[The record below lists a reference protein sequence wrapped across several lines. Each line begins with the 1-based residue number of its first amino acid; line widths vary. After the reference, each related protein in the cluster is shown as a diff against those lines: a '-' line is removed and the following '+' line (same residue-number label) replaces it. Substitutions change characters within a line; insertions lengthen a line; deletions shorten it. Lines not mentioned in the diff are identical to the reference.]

1 MDLQI
6 QIDRLIELAIV
17 QRSELKQLVE
27 QLPELRDHL
36 NSEIEK
42 TFEQVE
48 PQLRIELEEFCSKKA
63 DESVELLRGDISERV
78 SELLQT
84 LETSAAAKY
93 SVLMS
98 ERQRNID
105 LASEAEKK
113 IEAAAAALPGAVKE
127 IVTAELARFPRA
139 GEIDKLRKEFAEPKT
154 LNPRGKWRP
163 DVVYNKLDFVTING
177 DSYVSAKDDNRTRPT
192 RSSSDWTLVAA
203 RGTGGGGGPTSITDF
218 LPTPANGELLIG
230 NNGSYSAAPLTAGVG
245 INITSAP
252 GSITIDASGA
262 QETLTATITNA
273 ESVAITRGQ
282 VVYAFGATGDRMS
295 VKLASNLGDA
305 TSATTIGIVSDDS
318 ISAGEVGQITC
329 IGVVDKLQLGSYDEG
344 DLVFLGETP
353 GSFTKVK
360 PSAPNHLVYVGIV
373 ERANNGNGQMYV
385 KIQNGYELNE
395 IHDVQINA
403 PKLAGQV
410 IVYDATDDL
419 WKNARLNAGAGI
431 SITNGDASITVAA
444 NVVSVFGRTGS
455 VTASSG
461 DYSAGQVTNTPAGS
475 ITATTVQAA
484 IDELDSEKLAK
495 ASNLSDLANVSTA
508 RNNLGLGSAALEST
522 TYFIQTGEAAG
533 GDLTG
538 NYPNPS
544 LTISGVIAGNYGS
557 ASSVPSIT
565 IDAKGRITSV
575 TAPNIQIIES
585 QVTGLTTALAGKIS
599 TTDKGAANGV
609 ATLDA
614 GGKVP
619 TTQLPDSV
627 LGQLYYEGTWDAST
641 NTPTLANPPSASTRG
656 DYYITSAAGFFA
668 SVTFNV
674 GDWIVSSGSDWQ
686 KVDNTDAVAS
696 VFGRNGNIIAANG
709 DYTASQ
715 ITNVPAGGIVATT
728 VQAAIDELDTEK
740 LAKASNLSDVLS
752 ASSARLNLGIGTMGV
767 QDANTVAIT
776 GGSING
782 TTVGASSPNTGAFTS
797 LSSSSTTTL
806 NGTTIPASSTL
817 LTSGGAL
824 GTPSSGTV
832 TNLTGT
838 ASININ
844 GTVGATT
851 PSTGAFTTLSASGLL
866 TVNNTGGTA
875 PSFPIPMAVMVGS
888 STNRVLGMAAFG
900 GNPAILAR
908 RGNGTVGS
916 PTALLNGE
924 NAFVIRT
931 GGYGATGFD
940 GGSGAS
946 IQFPATENWTDS
958 AQGQNVLITATANG
972 SNISSTVGI
981 FSSTGLNSTA
991 IGATTPSTGAFT
1003 TLSATGSTTIGTGG
1017 TTGFSLVLKEYTT
1030 GTVRNWGI
1038 RDDAGINRLRFT
1050 RGGTDYAFWD
1060 VVKTA
1065 AADSVDYN
1073 IWAAEG
1079 SHSWKIG
1086 GTQIAEINANDLY
1099 IASGKG
1105 LRLGNAYVAGAPT
1118 ATGYVVIKDSSGT
1131 SYKIPAVAV

>member
-1 MDLQI
+1 MDTLTQVE
-6 QIDRLIELAIV
+6 RLIELAII
-17 QRSELKQLVE
+17 QRSELRRLVE
-27 QLPELRDHL
+27 ELPQLKAHL
-36 NSEIEK
+36 SEEIER
-42 TFEQVE
+42 TFEETE
-48 PQLRIELEEFCSKKA
+48 PQLRAELEEWTTKQTA
-63 DESVELLRGDISERV
+63 DKTAALGAALEAKIVELANSLER
-78 SELLQT
+78 STQARYNAIIAERDENARLA
-84 LETSAAAKY
+84 SAAEEKIA
-93 SVLMS
+93 
-98 ERQRNID
+98 EHA
-105 LASEAEKK
+105 AS
-113 IEAAAAALPGAVKE
+113 LPGAVKE

-218 LPTPANGELLIG
+218 LPTPGNGELLIG

-282 VVYAFGATGDRMS
+282 VVYAFGATGNRMS
-295 VKLASNLGDA
+295 VKLASNLSDD
-305 TSATTIGIVSDDS
+305 TSAKTIGVVSDDS
-318 ISAGEVGQITC
+318 ISAGGVGQITC
-329 IGVVDKLQLGSYDEG
+329 VGVVDNLMLGSYNEG
-344 DLVFLGETP
+344 DTLYLSATAGA
-353 GSFTKVK
+353 FTNVK
-360 PSAPNHLVYVGIV
+360 PYAPNHLVYVGIV
-373 ERANNGNGQMYV
+373 ERANNGNGELYV
-385 KIQNGYELNE
+385 RIQNGYELDE

-410 IVYDATDDL
+410 IVYDETDNL
-419 WKNARLNAGAGI
+419 WKNARINAGAGV

-444 NVVSVFGRTGS
+444 DVVSVFGRTGS

-461 DYSAGQVTNTPAGS
+461 DYSAAQITNTPAGS
-475 ITATTVQAA
+475 ITATDVQAA
-484 IDELDSEKLAK
+484 INELDLEKLAN
-495 ASNLSDLANVSTA
+495 ASNLSDLADVSTA

-585 QVTGLTTALAGKIS
+585 QVTGLTSALAGKIP
-599 TTDKGAANGV
+599 TTEKGAANGV

-641 NTPTLANPPSASTRG
+641 NTPTLVNPPSASTRG
-656 DYYITSAAGFFA
+656 DYYITSAAGSFA
-668 SVTFNV
+668 SITFDV

-696 VFGRNGNIIAANG
+696 VFGRNGNIVAASG

-715 ITNVPAGGIVATT
+715 VTNVPAGGIVATT

-752 ASSARLNLGIGTMGV
+752 ASTARLNLGIGTMGV
-767 QDANTVAIT
+767 QDANSVAIT

-817 LTSGGAL
+817 LVSGGAL

-844 GTVGATT
+844 GTVGASS
-851 PSTGAFTTLSASGLL
+851 PSTGAFTTLSAS
-866 TVNNTGGTA
+866 TSV
-875 PSFPIPMAVMVGS
+875 
-888 STNRVLGMAAFG
+888 
-900 GNPAILAR
+900 
-908 RGNGTVGS
+908 
-916 PTALLNGE
+916 
-924 NAFVIRT
+924 
-931 GGYGATGFD
+931 
-940 GGSGAS
+940 
-946 IQFPATENWTDS
+946 
-958 AQGQNVLITATANG
+958 
-972 SNISSTVGI
+972 
-981 FSSTGLNSTA
+981 
-991 IGATTPSTGAFT
+991 TTPSLTNAGTLA
-1003 TLSATGSTTIGTGG
+1003 LSATGANVLTASTNGTERFRVTSSGNVGVGSSSPATLFDVTGGSSTQADPPSSGTTSGGVARIRSYNNSLDIGSTAANILWMQAANATALGVVYPISINPVGGNILIGTTTDSANGRLQLTSHTTSAGG
-1017 TTGFSLVLKEYTT
+1017 IGFGADVSLY
-1030 GTVRNWGI
+1030 RS
-1038 RDDAGINRLRFT
+1038 
-1050 RGGTDYAFWD
+1050 
-1060 VVKTA
+1060 
-1065 AADSVDYN
+1065 AADVL
-1073 IWAAEG
+1073 A
-1079 SHSWKIG
+1079 
-1086 GTQIAEINANDLY
+1086 L
-1099 IASGKG
+1099 ASGDA
-1105 LRLGNAYVAGAPT
+1105 LQLGNAYVAGAPT
-1118 ATGYVVIKDSSGT
+1118 ATGYITIKDSTGT
-1131 SYKIPAVAV
+1131 TYKIPAVAA

>member
-1 MDLQI
+1 
-6 QIDRLIELAIV
+6 
-17 QRSELKQLVE
+17 
-27 QLPELRDHL
+27 
-36 NSEIEK
+36 
-42 TFEQVE
+42 
-48 PQLRIELEEFCSKKA
+48 
-63 DESVELLRGDISERV
+63 
-78 SELLQT
+78 
-84 LETSAAAKY
+84 
-93 SVLMS
+93 
-98 ERQRNID
+98 
-105 LASEAEKK
+105 
-113 IEAAAAALPGAVKE
+113 
-127 IVTAELARFPRA
+127 
-139 GEIDKLRKEFAEPKT
+139 
-154 LNPRGKWRP
+154 
-163 DVVYNKLDFVTING
+163 
-177 DSYVSAKDDNRTRPT
+177 
-192 RSSSDWTLVAA
+192 
-203 RGTGGGGGPTSITDF
+203 
-218 LPTPANGELLIG
+218 
-230 NNGSYSAAPLTAGVG
+230 
-245 INITSAP
+245 
-252 GSITIDASGA
+252 
-262 QETLTATITNA
+262 
-273 ESVAITRGQ
+273 
-282 VVYAFGATGDRMS
+282 
-295 VKLASNLGDA
+295 
-305 TSATTIGIVSDDS
+305 
-318 ISAGEVGQITC
+318 
-329 IGVVDKLQLGSYDEG
+329 
-344 DLVFLGETP
+344 
-353 GSFTKVK
+353 
-360 PSAPNHLVYVGIV
+360 VYVGIV
-373 ERANNGNGQMYV
+373 ERANNGNGELYV
-385 KIQNGYELNE
+385 RIQNGYELDE

-585 QVTGLTTALAGKIS
+585 QVTGLTSALAGKIP
-599 TTDKGAANGV
+599 TTEKGAANGV

-641 NTPTLANPPSASTRG
+641 NTPTLVNPPSASTRG
-656 DYYITSAAGFFA
+656 DYYITSAAGSFA
-668 SVTFNV
+668 SITFDV

-696 VFGRNGNIIAANG
+696 VFGRNGNIVAASG

-715 ITNVPAGGIVATT
+715 VTNVPAGGIVATT

-752 ASSARLNLGIGTMGV
+752 ASTARLNLGIGTMGV
-767 QDANTVAIT
+767 QDANSVAIT

-817 LTSGGAL
+817 LVSGGAL

-844 GTVGATT
+844 GTVGASS
-851 PSTGAFTTLSASGLL
+851 PSTGAFTTLSAS
-866 TVNNTGGTA
+866 TSV
-875 PSFPIPMAVMVGS
+875 
-888 STNRVLGMAAFG
+888 
-900 GNPAILAR
+900 
-908 RGNGTVGS
+908 
-916 PTALLNGE
+916 
-924 NAFVIRT
+924 
-931 GGYGATGFD
+931 
-940 GGSGAS
+940 
-946 IQFPATENWTDS
+946 
-958 AQGQNVLITATANG
+958 
-972 SNISSTVGI
+972 
-981 FSSTGLNSTA
+981 
-991 IGATTPSTGAFT
+991 TTPSLTNAGTLA
-1003 TLSATGSTTIGTGG
+1003 LSATGANVLTASTNGTERFRVTSSGNVGVGSSSPATLFDVTGGSSTQADPPSSGTTSGGVARIRSYNNSLDIGSTAANILWMQAANATALGVVYPISINPVGGNILIGTTTDSANGRLQLTSHTTSAGG
-1017 TTGFSLVLKEYTT
+1017 IGFGADVSLY
-1030 GTVRNWGI
+1030 RS
-1038 RDDAGINRLRFT
+1038 
-1050 RGGTDYAFWD
+1050 
-1060 VVKTA
+1060 
-1065 AADSVDYN
+1065 AADVL
-1073 IWAAEG
+1073 A
-1079 SHSWKIG
+1079 
-1086 GTQIAEINANDLY
+1086 L
-1099 IASGKG
+1099 ASGDA
-1105 LRLGNAYVAGAPT
+1105 LQLGNAYVAGAPT
-1118 ATGYVVIKDSSGT
+1118 ATGYITIKDSTGT
-1131 SYKIPAVAV
+1131 TYKIPAVAA